1 MHVQPGGANSNSLQP
16 KQLARLLHGWRVLF
30 ADLLGTLLL
39 KLPCLAIGDLQPLKL
54 PQQPLPQGF
63 RQRSAV
69 PLPQLLELLGKVPVD
84 FDCQATTSEQALN
97 PIGLTS
103 GLTLECEQL
112 AVQLASVFFRG
123 RGNLDHAPELR
134 LPAN

>member
-1 MHVQPGGANSNSLQP
+1 MRVCTMAGESCSRTS
-16 KQLARLLHGWRVLF
+16 LARAAPAAVPGDWRP
-30 ADLLGTLLL
+30 A
-39 KLPCLAIGDLQPLKL
+39 AKL

-123 RGNLDHAPELR
+123 RGNLAHAPELC
-134 LPAN
+134 LSADVAELHAEQLLHV